1 MGRHETT
8 MGTAWVRRGLVGLRA
23 QVVVG
28 DMGSRIQLPLF
39 SKSSQAATA
48 PMFENPSRGR
58 GLHPTIGWTLSSR
71 MPILALFILL
81 FVVFA
86 GWIGK
91 WKKDPFKTG
100 GGTGRAAFAA
110 SGVGAP
116 ASTGYFTVGST
127 RKEVRAAQGMPTW
140 VQGDTWHYG
149 SSRVEYRKGRVKGW
163 ASSPDHPLRARL
175 SPSDGPATAIGGIRI
190 GSTKDEILRLH
201 GTPTRLDDDVWEY
214 G

>member
-1 MGRHETT
+1 
-8 MGTAWVRRGLVGLRA
+8 
-23 QVVVG
+23 
-28 DMGSRIQLPLF
+28 
-39 SKSSQAATA
+39 
-48 PMFENPSRGR
+48 
-58 GLHPTIGWTLSSR
+58 
-71 MPILALFILL
+71 MPILALFTLL

-100 GGTGRAAFAA
+100 GGTGPAAFAA

-127 RKEVRAAQGMPTW
+127 RKEVRAVQGMPTW

-149 SSRVEYRKGRVKGW
+149 SSRVQYKKGRVKGW

-190 GSTKDEILRLH
+190 GSTKEEILRLN

-214 G
+214 GYSKIYFSSGRVSGWADSKAAPLRVDRGSGKRGGHQGTDQARTSLDEGTASRTEGLTQVR